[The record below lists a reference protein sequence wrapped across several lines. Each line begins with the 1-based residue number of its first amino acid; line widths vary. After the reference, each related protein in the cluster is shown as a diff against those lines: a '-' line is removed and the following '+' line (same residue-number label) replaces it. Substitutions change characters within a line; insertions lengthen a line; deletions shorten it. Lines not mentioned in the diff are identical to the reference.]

1 MMSAP
6 HLSTAP
12 PAVTATE
19 QPRQQLRL
27 KLRPKALTT
36 GYVDGA
42 WWPRSRNLAA
52 ELPALLA
59 VLAVRLGEVPRMS
72 YNLTEWETAP
82 SQLAIDGVKV
92 RLSGFWSRPEHT
104 VDVVAS
110 DRRRLTLLVVPPE
123 TGADIAH
130 DTMMRASQ
138 RENTDSVEALLRAA
152 GTTTSTEDK
161 LAVGSSC
168 VPEQTTR
175 GVR

>member
-1 MMSAP
+1 
-6 HLSTAP
+6 
-12 PAVTATE
+12 
-19 QPRQQLRL
+19 L
-27 KLRPKALTT
+27 KLRPKAPTA

-59 VLAVRLGEVPRMS
+59 VLAVRLGEIPRMS
-72 YNLTEWETAP
+72 YNLTEWETTP

-110 DRRRLTLLVVPPE
+110 DRRRLTLLVVPPD
-123 TGADIAH
+123 TGASAAH
-130 DTMMRASQ
+130 HTMMCASQ
-138 RENTDSVEALLRAA
+138 RENTDTVEALLRGA
-152 GTTTSTEDK
+152 GITVSTEDK
-161 LAVGSSC
+161 SAVGSSC